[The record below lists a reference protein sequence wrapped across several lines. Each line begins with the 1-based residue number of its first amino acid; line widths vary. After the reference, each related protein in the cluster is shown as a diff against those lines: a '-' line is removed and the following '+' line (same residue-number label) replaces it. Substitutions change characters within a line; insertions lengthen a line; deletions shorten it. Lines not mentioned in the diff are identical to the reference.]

1 MKMGPRCLEG
11 YCRFVPDKEPE
22 GSSKGKRR
30 LERSWP
36 KNRLKCHIRIN
47 IILLI
52 QGLMK
57 YNKQI

>member
-11 YCRFVPDKEPE
+11 YYTIVPDKETE
-22 GSSKGKRR
+22 GGRKGKRR

-36 KNRLKCHIRIN
+36 EHRLKCHRRIN

-52 QGLMK
+52 QVLMK